1 MRVYKEKEL
10 FKETYFVKSSLRIIR
25 SENDSIGDII
35 VALIDSLYSLDVN
48 AKVSIISDEGR
59 DYDIAPVYSD
69 DYKSWSSSSNGVK
82 VSVNSGTKYIVTV
95 SLIVNG
101 NSMCVKFLTDIP
113 DKLTV
118 SGNSKDYYVC
128 ESELI
133 NKLNKI

>member
-10 FKETYFVKSSLRIIR
+10 FKKTDFVKSSLRIIR
-25 SENDSIGDII
+25 SENESIGDII

-48 AKVSIISDEGR
+48 AKVNIISDEGR

-95 SLIVNG
+95 SLIINE
-101 NSMCVKFLTDIP
+101 NSMCVKFLTDIS
-113 DKLTV
+113 DELTI
-118 SGNSKDYYVC
+118 SGSYKDYYAC
-128 ESELI
+128 EQELI
-133 NKLNKI
+133 NKLNN